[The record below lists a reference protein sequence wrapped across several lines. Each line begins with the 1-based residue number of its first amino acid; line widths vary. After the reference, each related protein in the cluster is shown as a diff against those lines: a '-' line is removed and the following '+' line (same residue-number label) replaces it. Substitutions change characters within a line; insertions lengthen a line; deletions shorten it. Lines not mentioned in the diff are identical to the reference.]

1 MRVDFNVPMKDGKIT
16 NNQRIAAAVPTIKY
30 ALDNGAKVRVVLMFG
45 RYKFL
50 YLTSRFFFLSF
61 KFKSVALMSHL
72 GRPEGRV
79 QPKFS
84 LAPVATELS
93 NLIGQPVTF
102 IKDCASDEA
111 VTATKAPS
119 TGSVI
124 LLENVRFYAEEEG
137 KGVKVILFILK
148 VQK

>member
-1 MRVDFNVPMKDGKIT
+1 
-16 NNQRIAAAVPTIKY
+16 
-30 ALDNGAKVRVVLMFG
+30 
-45 RYKFL
+45 
-50 YLTSRFFFLSF
+50 
-61 KFKSVALMSHL
+61 MSHL

-111 VTATKAPS
+111 VTAT
-119 TGSVI
+119 I
-124 LLENVRFYAEEEG
+124 QVRRDEEASRARIPD
-137 KGVKVILFILK
+137 VKRALSQMRRPECVQVVREAVDIIKRSQNYILK
-148 VQK
+148 DKFAYGSLAGERRRK

>member
-1 MRVDFNVPMKDGKIT
+1 
-16 NNQRIAAAVPTIKY
+16 
-30 ALDNGAKVRVVLMFG
+30 
-45 RYKFL
+45 
-50 YLTSRFFFLSF
+50 
-61 KFKSVALMSHL
+61 MSHL

-137 KGVKVILFILK
+137 KGVKVITFIFVK
-148 VQK
+148 VYSKIVSFLYYD

>member
-1 MRVDFNVPMKDGKIT
+1 
-16 NNQRIAAAVPTIKY
+16 
-30 ALDNGAKVRVVLMFG
+30 
-45 RYKFL
+45 
-50 YLTSRFFFLSF
+50 
-61 KFKSVALMSHL
+61 MSHL

-93 NLIGQPVTF
+93 NLIGQQVTF

-111 VTATKAPS
+111 VDATKAPS
-119 TGSVI
+119 AGSVI

-137 KGVKVILFILK
+137 KGVKVILKILTK
-148 VQK
+148 YVKLLRRFLMNFFSLALTLPNKANDSSIDAL